1 MSFSKIIQVFCRT
14 VFSTHFVTPRVQR
27 LRSSRSYLFQL
38 SFSRTYN
45 TAYWELYE
53 ENECLKREI
62 EMLDKFK
69 AFLKAKQRCTFI
81 DKTSLIVEFIEDASL
96 VSLIVR
102 PRRYGKTTNLTML
115 KEFFSIPIYP
125 DNENYRYELF
135 RDTKIAERSC
145 LFESHF
151 CKYPVIFL
159 SLKGFDDCDTWLKME
174 ALLCHKLA
182 LLYQEHEYIYDIL
195 NGYEKLQFNNMSSGK
210 MSSGDFE
217 YVYKVTSLESLSK
230 YLKIY
235 YRRMCIVL
243 IDDAPQGKH
252 LLQLSSLGSMQ
263 PVYLSGINN
272 LMVYPMYVDKYAT
285 QFGFTEDEIS
295 ILLQHY
301 DKKKWL
307 NEVKEW

>member
-69 AFLKAKQRCTFI
+69 AFLKAKQRKNWKSVSIDWDHFDEIVNRGCTFI

-217 YVYKVTSLESLSK
+217 YVYKDNEKNLEK
-230 YLKIY
+230 
-235 YRRMCIVL
+235 
-243 IDDAPQGKH
+243 A
-252 LLQLSSLGSMQ
+252 LLVGAK

-307 NEVKEW
+307 NEVKE